1 MNTNILPSKAYDIL
15 KWVVLVFLPALTT
28 LVGVVGQVLNLANME
43 IVLTIMVAVTT
54 FLGTLLGVSNAQYKA
69 SKTEE
74 SKQ

>member
-1 MNTNILPSKAYDIL
+1 MDTNILPSKAYDIL
-15 KWVVLVFLPALTT
+15 KWIVLVFLPALTT
-28 LVGVVGQVLNLANME
+28 LVGVVGQVLNLASME

>member
-1 MNTNILPSKAYDIL
+1 MPSKAYDIL
-15 KWVVLVFLPALTT
+15 KWIVLVFLPALTT
-28 LVGVVGQVLNLANME
+28 LVGVVGQVLNLASME

>member
-28 LVGVVGQVLNLANME
+28 LVGVVGQVLNLASME

>member
-1 MNTNILPSKAYDIL
+1 MNRNILPSKIYDIL

-28 LVGVVGQVLNLANME
+28 LVGLVGQALSWGNME
-43 IVLTIMVAVTT
+43 IVLTIMVGATT

-74 SKQ
+74 NKQ

>member
-28 LVGVVGQVLNLANME
+28 LVGVVGQVLNLASME

-54 FLGTLLGVSNAQYKA
+54 FLGTLLGVSNVQYKA
-69 SKTEE
+69 SAKKPE
-74 SKQ
+74 